1 MAYTTRLATYVL
13 SNLRN
18 NFPRHA
24 FCPMKFAKTKP
35 FYKNLPTCNFPWTVK
50 IIRHYCAN
58 VSLAENIV
66 NAETEKD
73 STETYV
79 DTQNIQSNVSSN
91 DVEPEAHSNEVN
103 SSTAPI
109 IDERFQKP
117 RSFEP
122 YRQVKQYCA
131 WLLEDFTVQRTVDMI
146 VQLDED
152 GYQYA
157 TKIIDAVV
165 SALLEEDR
173 LTEAVELVKLWVT
186 TQSPVMSHTY
196 TKVLRKFNIK
206 IMSPAS
212 TGKGLVKEYL
222 AFNVHMQKN
231 NNQSDEHQRFQI
243 LRMSSWIGNVNLAQ
257 ACYDSIKASSLCTEE
272 TEAGS
277 STWFGTSL
285 DMLLLKAY
293 CNDAQNRNNFEHNN
307 IVLKYFNE
315 LLSTESYE
323 THPKFLRYVC
333 RYAVHAGIAEEVRE
347 SINGTSRVEDKE
359 QFEKYLDTGLIRVYM
374 KRGERREAQNVIN
387 KSKFPGDAKSF
398 MGYCIANKD
407 KL

>member
-18 NFPRHA
+18 NLPRHA
-24 FCPMKFAKTKP
+24 FCPMKFAKTKQC
-35 FYKNLPTCNFPWTVK
+35 YKHLLTYNFTCTVRV
-50 IIRHYCAN
+50 IRHYCAS
-58 VSLAENIV
+58 VSLAEHIV
-66 NAETEKD
+66 NAE
-73 STETYV
+73 
-79 DTQNIQSNVSSN
+79 NISLNVSSN
-91 DVEPEAHSNEVN
+91 EVEPESHSTEVN
-103 SSTAPI
+103 SITATTV

-131 WLLEDFTVQRTVDMI
+131 WLLEDFTVQRTVDMM

-173 LTEAVELVKLWVT
+173 LTEAVELVKLWVST
-186 TQSPVMSHTY
+186 RSPVMSHTY

-206 IMSPAS
+206 IMSPAF

-231 NNQSDEHQRFQI
+231 NNPSDEHQRFQI

-277 STWFGTSL
+277 NMWFGTSL

-307 IVLKYFNE
+307 IVLHYFKE

-333 RYAVHAGIAEEVRE
+333 RYAVHAGITEEVRE
-347 SINGTSRVEDKE
+347 SINGCSRVEDKE
-359 QFEKYLDTGLIRVYM
+359 QFEKYLDTGLIRLYM
-374 KRGERREAQNVIN
+374 KRGEKREAQNVIN

-398 MGYCIANKD
+398 MGYCIANND
-407 KL
+407 KI